1 MSAPDG
7 EEEFLKRRVS
17 AAGVEVSGAELVVVR
32 DESLD
37 GIAEDEEH
45 LGVGQRLLESRGRLG
60 VVEVAGGLLRGQ
72 LLLRHGGHPGR
83 VPILSLFEVLVE
95 VVDLGSRR
103 LDLEANFQI
112 ERTEVLGCT
121 LIPEVMS

>member
-1 MSAPDG
+1 MSVPDG
-7 EEEFLKRRVS
+7 EEELLEGRVS

-95 VVDLGSRR
+95 VVDLRSRR
-103 LDLEANFQI
+103 FDLQANFQI
-112 ERTEVLGCT
+112 DF
-121 LIPEVMS
+121 